1 MTLGGE
7 RGNFGSP
14 ISDEMI
20 GKYDTRY
27 NVFSGGSIWW
37 HASTGTREFSG
48 RETNYN
54 INVTEIL
61 IRELRSARVD
71 TLYIAASIATSS
83 GGVRFVA
90 LPLGE
95 HSVGFAYPNLTLHDC
110 SIGDEETVTFT
121 YLIVHNNSNGRS
133 DILKKLEVA
142 IQKLGEAAIDENA
155 VALRSMRKSSVGD
168 AIGTAIGIAPV
179 PVSEPAVRPFEGWA
193 DSGGLGLPF
202 LNCDGVVAAKV
213 TTVTGSDI
221 KAHLIL
227 GNIWKVD
234 DKHVGTK
241 APAGCGPISQ
251 YHVLWNVEFS

>member
-1 MTLGGE
+1 MFSLVAQYGGMLPLALANSLE
-7 RGNFGSP
+7 
-14 ISDEMI
+14 E
-20 GKYDTRY
+20 K
-27 NVFSGGSIWW
+27 
-37 HASTGTREFSG
+37 
-48 RETNYN
+48 TNYN